1 MAESDI
7 RRSDLLDMVNEL
19 RTALRDIGQE
29 PLPQGQIITDTR
41 ERLRYIA
48 RLTEQA
54 ASQTLHAA
62 EQISDRLNDQ
72 RTEAAA
78 LSALT
83 RSPRIRDYLDR
94 IQWEHVESGTQ
105 LVEVIQAQSFQ
116 DLVGQ
121 VIGKLLDTVQHMEE
135 SLAHMLM
142 DEAKDPGM
150 LAGPQTQESEKI
162 SQDEVDDLFG

>member
-1 MAESDI
+1 MNKTIDANVQSE
-7 RRSDLLDMVNEL
+7 
-19 RTALRDIGQE
+19 T
-29 PLPQGQIITDTR
+29 
-41 ERLRYIA
+41 
-48 RLTEQA
+48 
-54 ASQTLHAA
+54 
-62 EQISDRLNDQ
+62 
-72 RTEAAA
+72 
-78 LSALT
+78 
-83 RSPRIRDYLDR
+83 
-94 IQWEHVESGTQ
+94 HVESGTQ